1 MYGNY
6 GAVKWDLT
14 HPIQTAQSAY
24 THVRDYYLPKSLI
37 LSTERTDGEITKIC
51 VNSEAEETL
60 QHQRQLAYTVG
71 GPLIVL
77 GGYSLSKYRK
87 HRMLGNTLMG
97 IGAVC
102 AWWQHKQ
109 HEAVEALLAAKVVPP
124 TGTEAVPITSVEEAA
139 AVVAVEKAE
148 TAEMIA
154 PQAAEDEGEAAG
166 FYGDLG
172 IHHPHHRR
180 RKRRHRRRKHHIL
193 SHNPHLRPDLSGDYG
208 GLYDDIPTMAGE
220 FVTKY
225 YWALIA
231 GGAAWWFLGRKKK

>member
-24 THVRDYYLPKSLI
+24 SHVRDYYIPKSLI
-37 LSTERTDGEITKIC
+37 LSAERTDGEITKIC
-51 VNSEAEETL
+51 VNAEAEETM
-60 QHQRQLAYTVG
+60 QHQRQFAYTVG
-71 GPLIVL
+71 APLIVL
-77 GGYSLSKYRK
+77 GGYTLSKTHK
-87 HRMLGNTLMG
+87 HRNLGRALVG
-97 IGAVC
+97 LGAVC
-102 AWWQHKQ
+102 AWWHHK
-109 HEAVEALLAAKVVPP
+109 EYATVEALLTAKVVPP
-124 TGTEAVPITSVEEAA
+124 SGTEAVPITSVQEAA
-139 AVVAVEKAE
+139 AAVAVEAAE

-166 FYGDLG
+166 FYGG
-172 IHHPHHRR
+172 VGYAGA
-180 RKRRHRRRKHHIL
+180 
-193 SHNPHLRPDLSGDYG
+193 PHLSPVVRGHTATHQRWADENLG

-231 GGAAWWFLGRKKK
+231 GGAAWWFVGRKKK